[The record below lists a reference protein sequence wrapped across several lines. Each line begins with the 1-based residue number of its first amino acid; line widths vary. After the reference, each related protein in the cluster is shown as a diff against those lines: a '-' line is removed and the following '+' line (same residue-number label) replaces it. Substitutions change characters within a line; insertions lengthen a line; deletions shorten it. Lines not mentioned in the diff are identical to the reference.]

1 MYLGQLPVLKV
12 GGVWGV
18 GAMGKVGMTI
28 ERVAR
33 KIYLYFVGASVPFPP
48 CCLGHFCFVLFA
60 TCPMLL
66 SF

>member
-1 MYLGQLPVLKV
+1 
-12 GGVWGV
+12 
-18 GAMGKVGMTI
+18 MGKVGMTI

-33 KIYLYFVGASVPFPP
+33 KIYLYFVGTSVPFPP
-48 CCLGHFCFVLFA
+48 CCLGDFCFVLFA